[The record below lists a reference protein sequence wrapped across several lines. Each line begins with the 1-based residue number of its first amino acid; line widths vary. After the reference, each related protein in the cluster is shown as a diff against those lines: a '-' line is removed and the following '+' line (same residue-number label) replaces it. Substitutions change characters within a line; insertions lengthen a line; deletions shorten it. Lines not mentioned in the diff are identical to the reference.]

1 MCLVPGQS
9 QLSHCSTLF
18 ASDHLNAAHRPL
30 SLIIFAQPEQQ
41 QTGLVDWFAGRIY
54 CNCREWD
61 QVKALSAVVAL
72 SSSSCGHV
80 NPIACAQQI
89 NPFLTPDRRDVRL
102 NVLACTRKGTTVG
115 VVDEGGEGGGRRQTY
130 KSGQLSQLNDFNC
143 FPANCNRS
151 RRIECLS
158 PTMYR
163 LPSVWWTIERRH
175 VLVLYL
181 LILDEF

>member
-1 MCLVPGQS
+1 MTMCLVPGQLPNIVCDRPFKCS
-9 QLSHCSTLF
+9 PSSIILDYICTTGTTANGSLSIGLQDEFIVITENGIRWRLCQQLS
-18 ASDHLNAAHRPL
+18 RPRRVVMSIQL
-30 SLIIFAQPEQQ
+30 HVPNKSIPFWP
-41 QTGLVDWFAGRIY
+41 QT
-54 CNCREWD
+54 
-61 QVKALSAVVAL
+61 
-72 SSSSCGHV
+72 
-80 NPIACAQQI
+80 
-89 NPFLTPDRRDVRL
+89 DVRL

-115 VVDEGGEGGGRRQTY
+115 VIDEGGEGGGRRQTY
-130 KSGQLSQLNDFNC
+130 KSGQLSLLNDFNC